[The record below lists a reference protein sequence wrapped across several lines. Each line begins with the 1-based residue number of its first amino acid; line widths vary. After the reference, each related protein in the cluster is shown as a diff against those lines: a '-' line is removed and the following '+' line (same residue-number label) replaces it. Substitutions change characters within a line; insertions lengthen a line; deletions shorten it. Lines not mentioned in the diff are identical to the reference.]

1 LKFQAE
7 KGNAAMLK
15 LVSPKGV
22 DRKDFELSLD
32 EIAREGARRML
43 VQALNLEVEDYIAQ
57 NKNEIDK
64 NGNRL
69 VVKNGR
75 ANPRHITTGSG
86 TIEVAAPRVDDRRE
100 GKKFSSF
107 ILPPYLRKSPKVE
120 SLLPILYLK
129 GLSTNDFKSAL
140 AEFLGE
146 GVSGL
151 SPASIVKLKKIW
163 EDEFAVWSKRKITK
177 NYIYIWADG
186 VNVEIRLGE
195 DDRLCLL
202 VIIGVTEEGKKELIA
217 VESGYRESTESWS
230 HVLRSL
236 TARGMTAPLLACG
249 DGALGFWSA
258 LRSCEGFQATREQR
272 CWVHKIANVLDK
284 LPKRLQ
290 PKAKELL
297 HEMMRAEKKSDAE
310 KDRDQ
315 FAKLYQEKYP
325 KAVECLLKHWTQL
338 TTYFDFPASHWIHLR
353 TTNPIESSFATVKLR
368 TRVTKGAGSKKAAEV
383 MAFKLLLECEKK
395 WRIINGVKEIKNL
408 IEGLAY
414 KDGIMIPNKN
424 HQEAAAG

>member
-1 LKFQAE
+1 
-7 KGNAAMLK
+7 MLK
-15 LVSPKGV
+15 LVTPKGV

-43 VQALNLEVEDYIAQ
+43 SEALKLEVEEYIAQ
-57 NKNEIDK
+57 NKNEVDEG
-64 NGNRL
+64 GNRL
-69 VVKNGR
+69 VVRNGFGK
-75 ANPRHITTGSG
+75 PRKVTLGSG
-86 TIEVAAPRVDDRRE
+86 TIEVKAPRIDDQRPD
-100 GKKFSSF
+100 KKFSSF

-129 GLSTNDFKSAL
+129 GLSTNNFKAAL
-140 AEFLGE
+140 TEFLGE

-151 SPASIVKLKKIW
+151 SPASIVKLKKSW
-163 EDEFAVWSKRKITK
+163 EDEFESWSKRKITN
-177 NYIYIWADG
+177 NYIYVWADG

-202 VIIGVTEEGKKELIA
+202 VIIGVTTEGKKELLA

-230 HVLRSL
+230 SVLRSL
-236 TARGMTAPLLACG
+236 KSRGLTAPLVACG

-258 LRSCEGFQATREQR
+258 LRSCEGFKTTREQR

-290 PKAKELL
+290 PKAKEIL
-297 HEMMRAEKKSDAE
+297 HEMMRSDKKENAEKELKSFE
-310 KDRDQ
+310 
-315 FAKLYQEKYP
+315 KLYNEKYP
-325 KAVECLLKHWTQL
+325 KAVECLTKNWKQL
-338 TTYFDFPASHWIHLR
+338 TTYFDFPASHWLHLR

-368 TRVTKGAGSKKAAEV
+368 TRVTKGAGSKKSAEV

-395 WRIINGVKEIKNL
+395 WRTINGVKEIKNL
-408 IEGLAY
+408 LEGLAY
-414 KDGIMIPNKN
+414 KDGIMVATQKN
-424 HQEAAAG
+424 HEAATG